1 MKKLSSI
8 KCVGV
13 ALILMCCVILNSCKE
28 APKQTMA
35 ASEYKVLKVEP
46 TNKLLSSSYSATF
59 SGKQSVEIRPQVAGV
74 ITEVCIKEGAMVK
87 KGQPL
92 FIIDQVPYKAA
103 LQTAKANVASAKAGV
118 ATSQLTVDSK
128 KALFAQNVVSSFDLQ
143 QAENDLLVR
152 KAALAQAD
160 AQEVNAQN
168 NLSYTVVKSPLD
180 GVASMI
186 PYRVGTLV
194 SSTIATPL
202 VTVCDDSE
210 MYTYFS
216 MTEEE
221 LRAITPV
228 SGSTSDIIKSI
239 PVVQLKLKDGSI
251 YPENGVI
258 DAISGIISQSTGSIS
273 LRASFPNKDRAIRS
287 GGSGNVVVPYQK
299 DNCIVIPQAATF
311 EIQDKIYVYKVVNGK
326 AEATRV
332 VAFRIND
339 GKEYIIES
347 GVSAGDMIVA
357 EGVGLVRD
365 GASIKVGGEVAAAK
379 KDTTQ
384 NK

>member
-28 APKQTMA
+28 APKQIMA

-59 SGKQSVEIRPQVAGV
+59 SGKQSVEIRPQVSGV
-74 ITEVCIKEGAMVK
+74 ITQVCIEEGALVK
-87 KGQPL
+87 KGEPL

-103 LQTAKANVASAKAGV
+103 LQTAKANVASAKASV

-186 PYRVGTLV
+186 PYRVGALV
-194 SSTIATPL
+194 SSSIATPL
-202 VTVCDDSE
+202 VTVCDDSD
-210 MYTYFS
+210 MYAYFS
-216 MTEEE
+216 MTEDE
-221 LRAITPV
+221 LRAITPAN
-228 SGSTSDIIKSI
+228 GTAADLIKSI
-239 PVVQLKLKDGSI
+239 PTVELKLKDGSI
-251 YPENGVI
+251 YPESGVI
-258 DAISGIISQSTGSIS
+258 DAISGIISQNTGSIS
-273 LRASFPNKDRAIRS
+273 MRATFPNKGRAIRS
-287 GGSGNVVVPYQK
+287 GGAGNVVVPFQK
-299 DNCIVIPQAATF
+299 ENCIVIPQTATF

-326 AEATRV
+326 AEAAQV
-332 VAFRIND
+332 VAFRINN

-347 GVSAGDMIVA
+347 GVVAGDVIVA
-357 EGVGLVRD
+357 EGVGLVKD
-365 GASIKVGGEVAAAK
+365 GASIKVAGGEVAAK